1 MRKRGAALALALA
14 LLATAAWTPAGAAR
28 KTPRDI
34 DPDPSAGHRLRG
46 GAPLFDTDDDPIRAP
61 AFHHRDEIPPAPQTQ
76 LDDMDA
82 VALPTIPKVLHVVWK
97 TEKLPKFAEKYVKSW
112 VDNHPTWTVRRWT
125 DESML
130 QFVKKHF
137 PSDVRMFNHFPTG
150 VFRADTFRYM
160 LMAVEGGVYADLDME
175 SLRPMDP
182 LLHGKRCLVGQEPSA
197 HASLIVSAPRHV
209 CNAWL
214 ASAPSL
220 PFWDVVLDEV
230 RVRSK
235 GSMSKWNPPSITGPE
250 MLGSVMSRS
259 GYDDS
264 HGGCGLVDPP
274 EALYPAVDK
283 SAFNSMKE
291 RCEHVESPVGGCPT
305 PEYVL
310 RGVAPSGPH
319 SGEEGVAMRGESE
332 TEITRGEPGE
342 AVSRS
347 WVCCRLRREGFVN
360 PDREEMVRRGS
371 FALHHWVHTWLD
383 GPDARVTNV
392 WRRRHLLD
400 EYL

>member
-61 AFHHRDEIPPAPQTQ
+61 AHHHRDEIPPAPSPQ

-130 QFVKKHF
+130 QFVKQHF

-160 LMAVEGGVYADLDME
+160 LMSVEGGVYADLDME
-175 SLRPMDP
+175 
-182 LLHGKRCLVGQEPSA
+182 
-197 HASLIVSAPRHV
+197 
-209 CNAWL
+209 
-214 ASAPSL
+214 
-220 PFWDVVLDEV
+220 
-230 RVRSK
+230 
-235 GSMSKWNPPSITGPE
+235 
-250 MLGSVMSRS
+250 
-259 GYDDS
+259 
-264 HGGCGLVDPP
+264 
-274 EALYPAVDK
+274 
-283 SAFNSMKE
+283 
-291 RCEHVESPVGGCPT
+291 
-305 PEYVL
+305 
-310 RGVAPSGPH
+310 
-319 SGEEGVAMRGESE
+319 
-332 TEITRGEPGE
+332 
-342 AVSRS
+342 
-347 WVCCRLRREGFVN
+347 
-360 PDREEMVRRGS
+360 
-371 FALHHWVHTWLD
+371 
-383 GPDARVTNV
+383 
-392 WRRRHLLD
+392 
-400 EYL
+400 